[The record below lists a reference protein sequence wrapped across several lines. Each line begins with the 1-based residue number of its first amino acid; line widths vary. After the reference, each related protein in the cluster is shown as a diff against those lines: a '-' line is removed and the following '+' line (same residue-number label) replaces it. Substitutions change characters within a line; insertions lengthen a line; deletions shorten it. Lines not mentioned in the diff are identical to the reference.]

1 MPMKAPSLPL
11 FRTPERHP
19 GKLRLCLK
27 VLPRT
32 LLACMLVVVMW
43 HPLQAVADDPN
54 PSMFSFNGFGT
65 AGVVHS
71 SEDQADFTSSVFKP
85 NGAGYS
91 HNWSADVDS
100 RIGAQATANI
110 TAQLSAVVQVISEQG
125 YDNTYRPSVEWAN
138 IKYQFTSDFG
148 VRLGR
153 IELPTYLVSD
163 FRKVGYAIPWVRPP
177 VEVYGV
183 APVTNN
189 NGMDLSYRM
198 HFGSVTNT
206 LSGAYGRNNKL
217 EFPDDVGIDTRNLW
231 GVFDSAEYGAV
242 LLHLSYLQTKATE
255 MPAIPLFGVFR
266 DLGPQGV
273 ALADK
278 YELVDRTVSIV
289 TVGASYDPGDWF
301 AMSEWT
307 RISSH
312 SFLGVNTAW
321 YATVGYRLGKLTPY
335 LTSSQI
341 TAPAV
346 SNSGLAAAGF
356 PPELAGTVTALNA
369 GLDAVLDSTHHVQ
382 RSLSIGGRW
391 DFVKNVDLKV
401 QYDHMRIG
409 ADSTGTLINI
419 QPGFQPGGTVNVFST
434 TVDFVF

>member
-1 MPMKAPSLPL
+1 
-11 FRTPERHP
+11 
-19 GKLRLCLK
+19 
-27 VLPRT
+27 
-32 LLACMLVVVMW
+32 
-43 HPLQAVADDPN
+43 
-54 PSMFSFNGFGT
+54 
-65 AGVVHS
+65 
-71 SEDQADFTSSVFKP
+71 
-85 NGAGYS
+85 
-91 HNWSADVDS
+91 
-100 RIGAQATANI
+100 
-110 TAQLSAVVQVISEQG
+110 
-125 YDNTYRPSVEWAN
+125 
-138 IKYQFTSDFG
+138 
-148 VRLGR
+148 
-153 IELPTYLVSD
+153 
-163 FRKVGYAIPWVRPP
+163 
-177 VEVYGV
+177 
-183 APVTNN
+183 
-189 NGMDLSYRM
+189 
-198 HFGSVTNT
+198 
-206 LSGAYGRNNKL
+206 
-217 EFPDDVGIDTRNLW
+217 
-231 GVFDSAEYGAV
+231 
-242 LLHLSYLQTKATE
+242 
-255 MPAIPLFGVFR
+255 
-266 DLGPQGV
+266 
-273 ALADK
+273 
-278 YELVDRTVSIV
+278 V